1 MYLKLIEREYNMK
14 KENSVLIATVMAGI
28 VVGIIFGG
36 LFALFVN
43 FVLSFVIDFPVT
55 WSNFFITWAFIIIFK
70 ILTKTVKS

>member
-1 MYLKLIEREYNMK
+1 MK
-14 KENSVLIATVMAGI
+14 SESTVVVAGI
-28 VVGIIFGG
+28 LAGLAVGIIFGG

-43 FVLSFVIDFPVT
+43 FILSLVIDFPVT